1 MKRAPIY
8 FLSGAKNIFEEVRG
22 VVKEVCDFFET
33 K

>member
-1 MKRAPIY
+1 MNAASIY
-8 FLSGAKNIFEEVRG
+8 FLPSTKNIFGEVRS